1 MTSQPGKQTFTIHIL
16 PDTLRNKGNQKVVS
30 QWNMTRGKFFFKN
43 HEQNEAVNLV
53 SDPFLFFKKA
63 LYEVKAICL
72 QLILISVCFDSPQL
86 GIQ

>member
-1 MTSQPGKQTFTIHIL
+1 
-16 PDTLRNKGNQKVVS
+16 
-30 QWNMTRGKFFFKN
+30 MTRGKVFFKN